1 MSTAAGAGLVAD
13 AAGVAFSWPLCPYA
27 EIASRYAG
35 LHLILTF
42 HLVNME
48 DNRSDLDW
56 IEQLLVR

>member
-35 LHLILTF
+35 LLILTF
-42 HLVNME
+42 HLVNRE
-48 DNRSDLDW
+48 DNRSGSD
-56 IEQLLVR
+56 